1 GDPGAGRNR
10 PPRGPGRVTS
20 VPAADFAAA
29 DAELAG
35 TLESLD
41 GADRYAAWIFELIRP
56 HLGPSIL
63 EVGAGHG
70 TFTGNLSEGRRVLA
84 TDLSER
90 CVAVLRERFAGDPDV
105 EVRLGD
111 LSACDGAGPFDT
123 AVLVNVL
130 EHIDDDRGALDQ
142 LRSLLRPGSG
152 RLVLWV
158 PALAALYSGFDRRIG
173 HHRRY
178 DTAGLRRLLDAAGF
192 DVVEVRYVNVLGAI
206 AWWVFAVRM
215 GRNPTGKGPVRLFDR
230 FGVPVARRLESRF
243 RPPFGQ
249 SLFAVASRRT

>member
-1 GDPGAGRNR
+1 MMAPAQPPAG
-10 PPRGPGRVTS
+10 T
-20 VPAADFAAA
+20 ADFAAA

-41 GADRYAAWIFELIRP
+41 GAGNYGAWIFDLIRP
-56 HLGPSIL
+56 HLGTSVL
-63 EVGAGHG
+63 EIGAGHG
-70 TFTGNLSEGRRVLA
+70 TFTGKLSEGRRVLA
-84 TDLSER
+84 TDLSGR
-90 CVAVLRERFAGDPDV
+90 CAQVLRERFASDPNV

-111 LSACDGAGPFDT
+111 LSACAGAGQFDT

-130 EHIDDDRGALDQ
+130 EHIDDDRAALDQ

-158 PALAALYSGFDRRIG
+158 PALQALYSGFDRKIG

-178 DTAGLRRLLDAAGF
+178 DDTGLRHLLDAAGF

-215 GRNPTGKGPVRLFDR
+215 GRNPTGEGPVRLFDR
-230 FGVPVARRLESRF
+230 IAVPAARRIESRF
-243 RPPFGQ
+243 RAPFGQ
-249 SLFAVASRRT
+249 SLFAVASPRT